1 MARRTFYSFH
11 YGRDSMRAAQVRN
24 HNAISNEDEVGVID
38 AAEWETLERQGNQA
52 IKNWIQSQL
61 QSTSVT
67 AVLIGA
73 ETANRPWVRYEIVES
88 WNRGNGIVGIRIHN
102 VKDPRTGVD
111 VSGRNPFDDITFA
124 DGTRLSAC
132 CKVYDWINDNG
143 RGNMTQ
149 WVEEAAKERAAQS
162 KYGKLPEFSPSS
174 GISTSSP
181 VARSVPSSFTPPAR
195 PTVIQNPPGQ
205 WAS

>member
-24 HNAISNEDEVGVID
+24 HNTISNEDEVGVID
-38 AAEWETLERQGNQA
+38 AVEWETLERQGVQA

-67 AVLIGA
+67 AVLIGM
-73 ETANRPWVRYEIVES
+73 ETASRPWVRYEIVES

-111 VSGRNPFDDITFA
+111 APGRNPFDDTVFA

-143 RGNMTQ
+143 RSNMTQ
-149 WVEEAAKERAAQS
+149 WVEEAAKERVAQS

-174 GISTSSP
+174 GIPTSSP
-181 VARSVPSSFTPPAR
+181 VVRSVPPSFAPPVR

-205 WAS
+205 WTA